1 VKTTVERELKLEAD
15 GSLSID
21 DLGGEPV
28 EPRTFTSTYYDT
40 GDGLLLRLGIQLRRR
55 LEDGA
60 NVWQLKLPR
69 EDGRVELEV
78 DGVPGDP
85 PSELAEVLRAA
96 LDGRHLRPVATLR
109 TRRSGRRVDGAEVT
123 LDSVEV
129 LDGQRVASRFTEI
142 EAELVADEPR
152 RLAALERRLCKAG
165 ARATDGRSKLRRVLD
180 PAEPEH
186 PGKRA
191 PAVAQV
197 RALLRAQY
205 EQLLRHDPGVRVG
218 GEPEDVHAMRVA
230 VRRLRAVL
238 RAARPMLDP
247 EWVEGLRAEL
257 DWLGDHLAPVRD
269 LDVLSAYLD
278 GELISLP
285 SRDAAAGRRLLE
297 PLNEDHEKARG
308 ALLEA
313 LDTDRY
319 LRLLSA
325 LDAAAT
331 APRVRKSDIAV
342 EELARKEFR
351 RLRKFRRRLGT
362 DPSDADLHKLRIGGK
377 RARYAAELAGSAR
390 GGAATGFIA
399 RAEEFQDV
407 VGEHQDA
414 IVAEKVVRD
423 LAARTRGAGASLAA
437 GRLVERQQDR
447 RRRARDAYPKAWKR
461 LRRAGDRAWR
471 RG

>member
-1 VKTTVERELKLEAD
+1 M
-15 GSLSID
+15 
-21 DLGGEPV
+21 
-28 EPRTFTSTYYDT
+28 
-40 GDGLLLRLGIQLRRR
+40 
-55 LEDGA
+55 
-60 NVWQLKLPR
+60 
-69 EDGRVELEV
+69 
-78 DGVPGDP
+78 
-85 PSELAEVLRAA
+85 
-96 LDGRHLRPVATLR
+96 
-109 TRRSGRRVDGAEVT
+109 
-123 LDSVEV
+123 

-152 RLAALERRLCKAG
+152 QLAALERRLCKAG

-205 EQLLRHDPGVRVG
+205 EQLLRHDPRSRGRGAGGRSCDAGCGASLARGTPRRKANARSGVGR
-218 GEPEDVHAMRVA
+218 
-230 VRRLRAVL
+230 
-238 RAARPMLDP
+238 
-247 EWVEGLRAEL
+247 GLREEL
-257 DWLGDHLAPVRD
+257 EWLGDHLAPVRD
-269 LDVLSAYLD
+269 LDVLSAHLD

-297 PLNEDHEKARG
+297 LLNEDHEKARG

-351 RLRKFRRRLGT
+351 RLRKFRRRLGS

-437 GRLVERQQDR
+437 GRLVDRQQDR